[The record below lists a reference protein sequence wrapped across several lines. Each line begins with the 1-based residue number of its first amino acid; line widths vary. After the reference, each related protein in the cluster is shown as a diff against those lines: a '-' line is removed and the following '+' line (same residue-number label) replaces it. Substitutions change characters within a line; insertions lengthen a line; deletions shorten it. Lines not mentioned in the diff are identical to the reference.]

1 MDDEGTTH
9 RPPSVLVSTVYNKL
23 QQCGSDDE
31 RAQIC
36 QHKISEVWEHIQ
48 EIQSKLVDITFATKD
63 AHPNP
68 KERAAGGI
76 QVKWIAGR
84 CKELTLLVEMLADTD
99 PRSRFSSASTE
110 YATLGVEL
118 HACKAECNVLLP
130 VLCPE
135 TVLNT
140 AGEGLW
146 EPDVDVETLMAFV
159 VDAAREWGICAEEGY
174 RRIETSLEG

>member
-1 MDDEGTTH
+1 MDDVGTA
-9 RPPSVLVSTVYNKL
+9 RRRPSVLVSTVWNKL

-31 RAQIC
+31 RAEIC
-36 QHKISEVWEHIQ
+36 QSKIVDVWEHIQ

-63 AHPNP
+63 AHPHA

-76 QVKWIAGR
+76 QVKWLATR

-99 PRSRFSSASTE
+99 PRSKFSSASTE

-118 HACKAECNVLLP
+118 HACKAECGVLLP

-135 TVLNT
+135 TVS
-140 AGEGLW
+140 ADGEVW
-146 EPDVDVETLMAFV
+146 EPDVDIETLMAFV

-174 RRIETSLEG
+174 RRLENSAAG